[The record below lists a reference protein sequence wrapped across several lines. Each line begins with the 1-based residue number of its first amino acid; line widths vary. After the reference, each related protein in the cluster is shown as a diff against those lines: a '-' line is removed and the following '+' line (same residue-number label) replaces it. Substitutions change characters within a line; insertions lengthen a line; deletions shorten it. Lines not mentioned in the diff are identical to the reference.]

1 MVTEMVLMVFSN
13 PFVVWINILRRTV
26 GVSQKKKNRTC
37 VRAADFVRH
46 GCMRAHVL
54 S

>member
-1 MVTEMVLMVFSN
+1 MVLKVFSN

-26 GVSQKKKNRTC
+26 GVSKKKKKKNRTC
-37 VRAADFVRH
+37 VRAADFDRH